1 MWINHRIKDKNINR
15 NKIIIIKIKKI
26 DLKNLIIIIN
36 NIKLTINQIH
46 YNLIYQ
52 MLQNKIMTIK
62 VKKIN
67 LD

>member
-52 MLQNKIMTIK
+52 MLQNKILTKK